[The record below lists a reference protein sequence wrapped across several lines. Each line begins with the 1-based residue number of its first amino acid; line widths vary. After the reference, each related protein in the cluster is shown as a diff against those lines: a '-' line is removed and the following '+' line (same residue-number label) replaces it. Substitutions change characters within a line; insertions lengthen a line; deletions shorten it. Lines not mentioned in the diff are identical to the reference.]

1 MPASSFARLI
11 SPFFVITWSTGF
23 IVARYGLPY
32 AEPATFLL
40 LRFLGVLAC
49 MVPAVLIARVPWPMP
64 RASLHL
70 AVAGVLMQAGY
81 LGGVWAAIKLGMG
94 AGPAA
99 LIVGM
104 QPLLTGI
111 AGQWLGDRPT
121 SRQWGG
127 LALGFAGVSM
137 VVWNRLG
144 NELTGAS
151 LAWALFALLSITAGT
166 LYQRRFCPVFDLR
179 AGSVLQFGAALIA
192 TLPFAF
198 LFETREVIWSAPFV
212 GALAWSV
219 LVLSIGSIS
228 LLFLLIRRGAASKV
242 ASLMYLT
249 PATTAVMA
257 WALFGEPL
265 TPLMMLGMAVS
276 ALGVAWAQGKR

>member
-1 MPASSFARLI
+1 VAAFPLSRLI

-40 LRFLGVLAC
+40 LRFIGVLLF
-49 MVPAVLIARVPWPMP
+49 MLPAVLLAKVPWPAP
-64 RASLHL
+64 RTCMHL
-70 AVAGVLMQAGY
+70 AVAGVLLQAGY

-104 QPLLTGI
+104 QPLLTAI
-111 AGQWLGDRPT
+111 AGQWLGDRP
-121 SRQWGG
+121 SMRQWGG
-127 LALGFAGVSM
+127 LALGFVGVSL

-144 NELTGAS
+144 NELTGPS

-166 LYQRRFCPVFDLR
+166 LYQRRYCPVFDLR
-179 AGSVLQFGAALIA
+179 VGSVLQFGAAFLA

-198 LFETREVIWSAPFV
+198 LFETRTVIWSAPFV
-212 GALAWSV
+212 ASLAWSV
-219 LVLSIGSIS
+219 LALSIGSIS

-249 PATTAVMA
+249 PATTALMA
-257 WALFGEPL
+257 WLLFGEPL
-265 TPLMMLGMAVS
+265 TPLMILGMAVS
-276 ALGVAWAQGKR
+276 AVGVAWAQGKR